1 MREIHSPTESAGERH
16 QQIRLRDQGERQE
29 QRDERRVQ
37 TRWKR
42 EEIRDTESKGYV
54 RASESALG
62 VLMLTHWGD

>member
-1 MREIHSPTESAGERH
+1 MHSPTESAGERH
-16 QQIRLRDQGERQE
+16 HHIRLRNQGEGQE

-42 EEIRDTESKGYV
+42 EQIKDTESKGHV

-62 VLMLTHWGD
+62 VLMLTH